1 MAIADF
7 NKAIELNPSFSNA
20 YALRGSAY
28 FMLNNIE
35 KAKEDAKKAAELGDK
50 RLLNLLKEKG
60 YL

>member
-1 MAIADF
+1 
-7 NKAIELNPSFSNA
+7 LN
-20 YALRGSAY
+20 LK
-28 FMLNNIE
+28 NIE

>member
-1 MAIADF
+1 MI
-7 NKAIELNPSFSNA
+7 KLNPSNFQ
-20 YALRGSAY
+20 AY
-28 FMLNNIE
+28 FGRGIAYFNLNNIK